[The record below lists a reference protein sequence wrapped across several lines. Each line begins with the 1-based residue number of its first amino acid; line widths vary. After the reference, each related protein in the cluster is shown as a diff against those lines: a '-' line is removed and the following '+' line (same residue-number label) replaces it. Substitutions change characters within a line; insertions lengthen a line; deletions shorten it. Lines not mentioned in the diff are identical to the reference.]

1 MERWSRIQEEIESL
15 PSVPDQMAALDQV
28 LVDLGE
34 DLALVSHLIRYFADQ
49 WGRQG
54 YREAQL
60 AYYDRIYQIDPQDEW
75 AYLAALTAYRLND
88 LTRAGAWLTH
98 WQSEDLPYDY
108 QLLKS
113 QILADQGEVNAARKI
128 LEGLIKDQAEAY
140 PAYEGLANLYL
151 DQGLYQKAIFYLD
164 LLLTYFLQ
172 VDPDLRRK
180 WRLDL
185 MACLLEGESIDIDRL
200 QGLANLEDLPLERA
214 EEFYLMGLVAH
225 YAGDLQGA
233 RDYLTRALDQEPE
246 ALSARMVLLEVLS
259 ELGERQAFDQALAN
273 LADLIP
279 WYDPMIKDC
288 LTYATWQA
296 SYPTALLDKIKAYLP
311 LEEDPSDYYQLLEV
325 LVLGYLSQDQP
336 GQASQSLQEF
346 GQVWEDTPYYADLQG
361 RILQAQG
368 QSQAGAHLIQEA
380 RADGF
385 DRKPGLW
392 EESGEGAGPWPKE
405 DEDLPE

>member
-34 DLALVSHLIRYFADQ
+34 DLALVSHLVRHFADQ

-60 AYYDRIYQIDPQDEW
+60 AYYNRIYQIDPQDEW

-88 LTRAGAWLTH
+88 LTRAGDWLTR
-98 WQSEDLPYDY
+98 WQAEDLPYDY

-113 QILADQGEVNAARKI
+113 QILADQGEVNASRKI
-128 LEGLIKDQAEAY
+128 LEGLVKDKSEAY

-172 VDPDLRRK
+172 VDPDLRRQ

-185 MACLLEGESIDIDRL
+185 MACLLEEESIDIDRL
-200 QGLANLEDLPLERA
+200 QGLADLEDLPLERA

-233 RDYLTRALDQEPE
+233 RDYLTRAIDQDSE
-246 ALSARMVLLEVLS
+246 ALAARRLLLEVLAES
-259 ELGERQAFDQALAN
+259 GDQESFNLALAN

-288 LTYATWQA
+288 LAYATWQA

-311 LEEDPSDYYQLLEV
+311 LEEDPSDHYQLLEA

-336 GQASQSLQEF
+336 GQASQILQEF
-346 GQVWEDTPYYADLQG
+346 GQVWADTPYYADLKG

-368 QSQAGAHLIQEA
+368 QEEAGAHSIQAAQEA
-380 RADGF
+380 GF
-385 DRKPGLW
+385 DRQPPSW
-392 EESGEGAGPWPKE
+392 QEPDDQAAPWPLT
-405 DEDLPE
+405 DDDSR

>member
-1 MERWSRIQEEIESL
+1 MERWSQIQDAIESL

-28 LVDLGE
+28 VVDQGE
-34 DLALVSHLIRYFADQ
+34 DIDLVGHLVRHFADQ

-60 AYYDRIYQIDPQDEW
+60 AYYDRIYQINPQDEW

-88 LTRAGAWLTH
+88 LTRAGDWLTR
-98 WQSEDLPYDY
+98 WQAEDLPYDY

-113 QILADQGEVNAARKI
+113 QILADQGEVNVARKL
-128 LEGLIKDQAEAY
+128 LEGLVKDKAEVY

-200 QGLANLEDLPLERA
+200 QGLADLEDLPLERA
-214 EEFYLMGLVAH
+214 EEFYLVGLAAY

-233 RDYLTRALDQEPE
+233 RDYLTRAIDQDPE
-246 ALSARMVLLEVLS
+246 ALAARRLLLEVLS
-259 ELGERQAFDQALAN
+259 ELGDQESFNLALAN

-288 LTYATWQA
+288 LVDATWPV
-296 SYPTALLDKIKAYLP
+296 SYPVALIDKLKAYLP
-311 LEEDPSDYYQLLEV
+311 LEEDPSDHYQLLEA

-336 GQASQSLQEF
+336 GQASQILQEF
-346 GQVWEDTPYYADLQG
+346 GQVWADTPYYADLKG

-368 QSQAGAHLIQEA
+368 QEEAGAHSIQAAQEA
-380 RADGF
+380 GF
-385 DRKPGLW
+385 DRQPPSW
-392 EESGEGAGPWPKE
+392 QEPDDQAAPWPLT
-405 DEDLPE
+405 DDDSR